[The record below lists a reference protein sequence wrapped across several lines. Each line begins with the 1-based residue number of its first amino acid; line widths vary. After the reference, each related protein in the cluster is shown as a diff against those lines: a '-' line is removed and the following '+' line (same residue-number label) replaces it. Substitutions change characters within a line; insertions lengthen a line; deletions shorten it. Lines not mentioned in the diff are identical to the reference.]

1 MAMSNGVTHTK
12 CTTIGAEDF
21 DGQLTEIWK
30 LGSDG
35 IDGTKFRTE
44 RLVSAGRRQIALS
57 NRVEYTKYVRIR
69 SRRQAP
75 GDGCMGKLTDWPTW
89 RKYEAAIFRRI
100 CQVQRWDGWHPR
112 TGTNR
117 VRKGEMLRRARLA
130 WECQVLRNTDFFF
143 VFIPVQ
149 GPEERDSLSS
159 WTRMPL
165 RQQLHTT
172 CLITVSTMALAPCHI

>member
-1 MAMSNGVTHTK
+1 MAMSNGVAHTK
-12 CTTIGAEDF
+12 STTIGAEDF
-21 DGQLTEIWK
+21 DGQLNEFRQ
-30 LGSDG
+30 LGSNG
-35 IDGTKFRTE
+35 IDGTEFRTE
-44 RLVSAGRRQIALS
+44 RSVSAGRRQIALS

-69 SRRQAP
+69 SGRQAP
-75 GDGCMGKLTDWPTW
+75 GDGCMGKLKDWPTW

-159 WTRMPL
+159 WTRMPQ